1 MGGKKGLMTRR
12 FGGRGVARVNITQAI
27 NPLTKAGERRRERKR
42 EGVSRLCIRIDPI
55 VGREVELA

>member
-1 MGGKKGLMTRR
+1 MTRQ

-27 NPLTKAGERRRERKR
+27 NPLTKAGERRREKR

-55 VGREVELA
+55 VGREVELAFNSCD